1 MTKGVGE
8 TSVSPT
14 PFVRLVRLASA
25 VRDGLR
31 SLPFL
36 RGRLFERLVI
46 LRRLFCQLWLLPL
59 LPWRRLLPLLF
70 LPSPWRAPQPCRL
83 SPSPWLPWRPPSLW
97 LFPLLPVLL
106 RRPCRPSLLPSLPW
120 LLPLPLLFLLLP
132 WLARPSC
139 QPGLSPLL
147 LLPVVAPP
155 LYPSCFAPHWS
166 AARRTEP
173 SRRRPEARRRAIP
186 RRARLEHA

>member
-70 LPSPWRAPQPCRL
+70 LPSPWRA
-83 SPSPWLPWRPPSLW
+83 
-97 LFPLLPVLL
+97 

-120 LLPLPLLFLLLP
+120 LLPLPLLFLPLP

-186 RRARLEHA
+186 RRARLE

>member
-36 RGRLFERLVI
+36 RGLLFERLVI

-106 RRPCRPSLLPSLPW
+106 RRPCR
-120 LLPLPLLFLLLP
+120 
-132 WLARPSC
+132 
-139 QPGLSPLL
+139 LSPLL

-166 AARRTEP
+166 AARWTEP

-186 RRARLEHA
+186 RRARLE